1 MNSDENAPK
10 EGQELPVAEIGR
22 PHGIKGEIKVYPYS
36 GNPENFKSYRKLIV
50 HPLGEGT
57 AKSYE
62 LLSCRIQGPAAVI
75 KLAGVDTRSQADLLT
90 GCQVLVER
98 QEIPELDDD
107 EFYWDDLQGMTVV
120 TAQGRQLGT
129 VSRLMATGAHDILV
143 VVDRGR
149 EYLIPAL
156 DEFVVAIDAET
167 GTITVDLPEGLLEIN
182 D

>member
-1 MNSDENAPK
+1 LNSEENVPIK
-10 EGQELPVAEIGR
+10 GQELPVGEIGR

-36 GNPENFKSYRKLIV
+36 GNPENFESYRKLIV
-50 HPLGEGT
+50 QPPGEGT
-57 AKSYE
+57 EKAYE
-62 LLSCRIQGPAAVI
+62 LLSCRIQGQVAVI
-75 KLAGVDTRSQADLLT
+75 KLAGVDTRSQAELLT
-90 GCQVLVER
+90 GCRVLVER

-107 EFYWDDLQGMTVV
+107 EFYWEDLQGMTVV

-129 VSRLMATGAHDILV
+129 VSRLLATGAHDILV

>member
-1 MNSDENAPK
+1 MNSEGDAPT
-10 EGQELPVAEIGR
+10 EGRDLPVGEIGR

-36 GNPENFKSYRKLIV
+36 GNPENFTAFRKLIV
-50 HPLGEGT
+50 QPPGEGP
-57 AKSYE
+57 ANSYE
-62 LLSCRIQGPAAVI
+62 LQGCRIQGQFAVI
-75 KLAGVDTRSQADLLT
+75 KLVGVDTRSEAERLT
-90 GCQVLVER
+90 GGQVLVDR

-107 EFYWDDLQGMTVV
+107 EFYWDDLQGMAVV
-120 TAQGRQLGT
+120 TTQGRQLGT
-129 VSRLMATGAHDILV
+129 VSRLLATGAHDILV

-167 GTITVDLPEGLLEIN
+167 GTITVDPPEGLLEIN

>member
-1 MNSDENAPK
+1 MNSEENAPA
-10 EGQELPVAEIGR
+10 EGRELPVGEIGR

-36 GNPENFKSYRKLIV
+36 GNPENFTSYSRLIV
-50 HPLGEGT
+50 QPPGEGA
-57 AKSYE
+57 AKSYD
-62 LLSCRIQGPAAVI
+62 LHSCRIQGQVAVI
-75 KLAGVDTRSQADLLT
+75 KLPGVDTRSQAELLT
-90 GCQVLVER
+90 GGQVLVER
-98 QEIPELDDD
+98 QEIPELNDD
-107 EFYWDDLQGMTVV
+107 EFYWDDLQGMAVV

-129 VSRLMATGAHDILV
+129 VNRLLATGAHDILV

-167 GTITVDLPEGLLEIN
+167 GTITVDPPEGLLEIN